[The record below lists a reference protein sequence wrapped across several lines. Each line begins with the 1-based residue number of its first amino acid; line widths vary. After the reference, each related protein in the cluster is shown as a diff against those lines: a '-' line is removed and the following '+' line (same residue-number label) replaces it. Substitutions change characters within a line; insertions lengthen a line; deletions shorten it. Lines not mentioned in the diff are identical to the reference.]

1 MVLGIVYY
9 DLSMSNLQA
18 IQNRLGAF
26 LLSCVFL
33 CFTSVSA
40 LPVRSCVITCVRAC
54 VESHTLMCIHMP
66 DRTN

>member
-1 MVLGIVYY
+1 MLGIVYY

-40 LPVRSCVITCVRAC
+40 LPVRTMNATDNADGGPCLLLTSGMAC
-54 VESHTLMCIHMP
+54 L
-66 DRTN
+66 